1 MGALAQ
7 AQPVLDEDRREE
19 IGDRPQDD
27 EQCSGAADIGRLE
40 EVQIGFDL
48 EHLQRVARPPLRHRI
63 DDVELLDRVEQP
75 EQRRGQA
82 LSLAEALAYVQ
93 TLPLHADPA
102 LADQP
107 VLANQAA
114 LNDLT
119 QREREVVALIGQG
132 KSNSAIAEQLVLSKR
147 TVEKHIANILAKL
160 AMTNR
165 AQLVRWAV
173 EHDLT

>member
-1 MGALAQ
+1 MPFSRCCAAANRWVARWGTPWVSGTALKPIKKLWTMKKKSSWAVTRFVFDHYLAQ
-7 AQPVLDEDRREE
+7 TRRTLNNETFT
-19 IGDRPQDD
+19 
-27 EQCSGAADIGRLE
+27 A
-40 EVQIGFDL
+40 
-48 EHLQRVARPPLRHRI
+48 
-63 DDVELLDRVEQP
+63 

-102 LADQP
+102 LA
-107 VLANQAA
+107 NQER

-132 KSNSAIAEQLVLSKR
+132 KSNSAIADQLVLSKR

-160 AMTNR
+160 AVTNWAR
-165 AQLVRWAV
+165 LVLWAV
-173 EHDLT
+173 EHGLT